1 MDLFVSNYI
10 VLEMFIWVPT
20 PVMWSLL
27 DEIVQKKIFM
37 CHFFSFLI
45 LVTESGFGADIGMEK
60 FFNIKCRYSGKV

>member
-27 DEIVQKKIFM
+27 DENVQKKN
-37 CHFFSFLI
+37 LY
-45 LVTESGFGADIGMEK
+45 V
-60 FFNIKCRYSGKV
+60 